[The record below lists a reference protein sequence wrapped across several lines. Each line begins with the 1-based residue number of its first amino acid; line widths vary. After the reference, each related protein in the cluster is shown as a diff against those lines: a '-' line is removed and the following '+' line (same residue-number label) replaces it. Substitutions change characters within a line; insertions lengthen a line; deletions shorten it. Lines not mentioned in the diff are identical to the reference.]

1 MKEELTLT
9 NTQREVLQIITK
21 RATSPQRLVKRAGI
35 LLDYDQ
41 VRSQVEVA
49 AQRKIH
55 REMVARWLNRWEEYH
70 ETLEKTEHGSQE
82 SELSL
87 GDYERAIK
95 KILADAP
102 RPGTPVTISEA
113 QKQQILALAT
123 SAPEQEGVP
132 LTHWTH
138 ETLAQEVVRKQIVPQ
153 ISPSHLGRFL
163 KECRITTAP
172 KPVLGR
178 SPH

>member
-49 AQRKIH
+49 AQRKIN

-70 ETLEKTEHGSQE
+70 ETLEKTSM
-82 SELSL
+82 
-87 GDYERAIK
+87 A
-95 KILADAP
+95 
-102 RPGTPVTISEA
+102 
-113 QKQQILALAT
+113 AT
-123 SAPEQEGVP
+123 N
-132 LTHWTH
+132 
-138 ETLAQEVVRKQIVPQ
+138 
-153 ISPSHLGRFL
+153 
-163 KECRITTAP
+163 
-172 KPVLGR
+172 
-178 SPH
+178 